1 MAAHQASLSLGFSR
15 KEHRNG
21 LPFPS
26 PMHESG
32 KWKLKVK
39 SLSRVQLLATPWTA
53 AYQAPP
59 SMVFSR
65 QEYWSGVPS
74 PSLGGNFG
82 ECLKSHLVFGHIQ
95 WLTWSRGSEDGFTQP
110 MDLLVLE
117 FRRGR
122 HHRMLQPRAN
132 IHGHCSL
139 GLWGIPLGSW
149 CSVRGAARHQQ
160 REEAFLSPTSP
171 SCQVCECR
179 GFSKG
184 LPHGLQPQA
193 QGTLQGQDG

>member
-1 MAAHQASLSLGFSR
+1 MFFENEFSG
-15 KEHRNG
+15 HFY
-21 LPFPS
+21 FPAYIYLYS
-26 PMHESG
+26 FET
-32 KWKLKVK
+32 VCECI
-39 SLSRVQLLATPWTA
+39 VAQLCLNLYNPIGRTIV
-53 AYQAPP
+53 YQAPL

-139 GLWGIPLGSW
+139 GL
-149 CSVRGAARHQQ
+149 
-160 REEAFLSPTSP
+160 
-171 SCQVCECR
+171 
-179 GFSKG
+179 
-184 LPHGLQPQA
+184 
-193 QGTLQGQDG
+193 